1 MLIDPMEIN
10 ASDETV
16 MDLGIRVGISNPRE
30 EFDFESFEVFG
41 NYGLPWGWRTPFEW
55 ILGTGI
61 NGSVGVLIQE
71 GDTALLATLGP
82 VTSFSSP
89 GSRVTLDIGVGFA
102 LISEEKVG
110 DHSFGGPFQFIAH
123 GGVSYRLPWNLAL
136 GYQFFHISDGGIFG
150 GNGLN
155 RHLLEISYRF

>member
-1 MLIDPMEIN
+1 MEIN
-10 ASDETV
+10 ASDDTV
-16 MDLGIRVGISNPRE
+16 INLGLRVGISNPRE

-41 NYGLPWGWRTPFEW
+41 NYGLPWSWRTPFEW

-82 VTSFSSP
+82 VISISSP
-89 GSRVTLDIGVGFA
+89 GGRVTIDTGGGFA
-102 LISEEKVG
+102 LISEQKVG
-110 DHSFGGPFQFIAH
+110 NHSFGGPFQFTAH
-123 GGVSYRLPWNLAL
+123 GGLNYKFKWNVAL
-136 GYQFFHISDGGIFG
+136 GYRFFHVSDGGIFN

-155 RHLLEISYRF
+155 RHLLELSYCF